1 MTKALEITDDNF
13 DSTLQSHSIV
23 LVDFWATWCPPCQRL
38 APIIDELAN
47 DYAGKIM
54 IGKLEVDKNPAMAMK
69 YGIKSIPT
77 LLLFKAGQLAEQIMG
92 ASSKAELQE
101 KLDAHIQG

>member
-13 DSTLQSHSIV
+13 DSTLQSHPLV
-23 LVDFWATWCPPCQRL
+23 LVDFWAPWCPPCQRI

-47 DYAGKIM
+47 DYAGSIT
-54 IGKLEVDKNPAMAMK
+54 IGKLDVDKNPAMAIK

-77 LLLFKAGQLAEQIMG
+77 LIVFKNGEVVEQIMG
-92 ASSKAELQE
+92 VNDKAGLQE
-101 KLDAHIQG
+101 RLDTHV